1 MPEVIAATAT
11 GSDWN
16 AGGSIMTFFA
26 PVGLFV
32 VVATILFVLF
42 SRPHR
47 RIPARRALTPVHAGP
62 PGAEAA
68 RAAAAAGGLPTAEG
82 GGGTESSV
90 EPAGAALAPGADGV
104 SGLGGNQDNA
114 GQPGRETAATDGT
127 DAGE

>member
-1 MPEVIAATAT
+1 MIAATAT

-32 VVATILFVLF
+32 VVAVILFLLF

-47 RIPARRALTPVHAGP
+47 RIPARRALTPVHAGV
-62 PGAEAA
+62 
-68 RAAAAAGGLPTAEG
+68 
-82 GGGTESSV
+82 ESSV

-114 GQPGRETAATDGT
+114 GQPGRETSATDGT